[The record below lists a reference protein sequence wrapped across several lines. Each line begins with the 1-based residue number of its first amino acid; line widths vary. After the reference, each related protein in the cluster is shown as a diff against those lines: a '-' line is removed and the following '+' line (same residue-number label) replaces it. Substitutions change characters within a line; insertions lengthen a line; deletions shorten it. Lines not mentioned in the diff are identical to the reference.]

1 MVTKRIVGSP
11 ACPALTTES
20 VSDRLREMVQQAA
33 PRRML
38 GADGVVDDDVPDP
51 FRRGPE
57 VFTSSF
63 VMIRDAVDV
72 IVDAV
77 H

>member
-1 MVTKRIVGSP
+1 
-11 ACPALTTES
+11 
-20 VSDRLREMVQQAA
+20 
-33 PRRML
+33 ML

-57 VFTSSF
+57 VFASSF